1 MLVSHGRECV
11 GRDPSQEWRGVESDG
26 AYRTIGGREQRREV
40 DGCNWPYFRSS
51 PLLAKYSLLHAIF

>member
-1 MLVSHGRECV
+1 M